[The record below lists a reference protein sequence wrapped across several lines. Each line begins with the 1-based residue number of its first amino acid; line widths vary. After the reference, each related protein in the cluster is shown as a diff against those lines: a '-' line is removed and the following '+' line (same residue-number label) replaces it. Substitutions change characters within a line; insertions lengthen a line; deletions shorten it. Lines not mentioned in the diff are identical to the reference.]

1 MTDSMVH
8 CGLYCPDRSTDTLLA
23 ETSWAA
29 RRAGLDAAVGA
40 SVVAVPH
47 AGPGGLVDLRIRY
60 SDLAPALREPWT
72 AMGSR
77 LAEVLTTVRP
87 ALAAINQESATARLP
102 QLTWPEA
109 SDLLDVGWVRE
120 TTLTPAQ
127 REAFEAL
134 RRRRWVRR
142 LGDGLTWGAGRM
154 WSLSDGILR
163 GDGEDLTAA
172 VFEAWTGT
180 PALPRTPAPAPEL
193 EPDLE
198 PGDLPRPAPE
208 VDQDELNALNPPEL
222 WFWHHALDEDEL
234 VDRVA
239 TALPQYE
246 VEYDDMAQERW
257 RPIVAYPPAG
267 VTDQESLLQDLR
279 KAVVTVEPDW
289 AALQPR
295 RGFAVPGLDPNLPA
309 TGLLDHP
316 WVSRRWIG
324 DHLTQLRA
332 ALGPVTPEEV
342 GDGLLFV
349 TARDPRAPQ
358 AGSTPWVSSDERY
371 AAVVEAARVLGEVAV
386 DAVDPL

>member
-1 MTDSMVH
+1 MNAAAVH
-8 CGLYCPDRSTDTLLA
+8 CGMYDPDRSTDTLLA
-23 ETSWAA
+23 ETAWAA
-29 RRAGLDAAVGA
+29 RRAGLGAGVGA

-47 AGPGGLVDLRIRY
+47 PGPGGLVEVLIRY
-60 SDLAPALREPWT
+60 PDLAPALREPWT

-87 ALAAINQESATARLP
+87 ALAAINQKSETARLP
-102 QLTWPEA
+102 QLTWSEA
-109 SDLLDVGWVRE
+109 QDLLDVGWVRE

-180 PALPRTPAPAPEL
+180 PASPRTPSPDPLAELVFESNPLLPE
-193 EPDLE
+193 
-198 PGDLPRPAPE
+198 AE
-208 VDQDELNALNPPEL
+208 VDQDELNRVNPPEL
-222 WFWHHALDEDEL
+222 WFWHHDLDEDDL
-234 VDRVA
+234 VRRVA
-239 TALPQYE
+239 TALPRYE
-246 VEYDDMAQERW
+246 VEYDEDQNERW
-257 RPIVAYPPAG
+257 RAVVAYPPAQL
-267 VTDQESLLQDLR
+267 TDQESLLQDLR
-279 KAVVTVEPDW
+279 QAVVTVEPDW

-295 RGFAVPGLDPNLPA
+295 GGFAVPGLDPDLPA
-309 TGLLDHP
+309 SGVLDHP
-316 WVSRRWIG
+316 WVRRQWIG
-324 DHLTQLRA
+324 DRLPQLRA
-332 ALGPVTPEEV
+332 ALGPVTPEVV

-358 AGSTPWVSSDERY
+358 TGATPWVSSDERY
-371 AAVVEAARVLGEVAV
+371 AAVVEAARILGEAAV

>member
-1 MTDSMVH
+1 M
-8 CGLYCPDRSTDTLLA
+8 
-23 ETSWAA
+23 
-29 RRAGLDAAVGA
+29 
-40 SVVAVPH
+40 
-47 AGPGGLVDLRIRY
+47 
-60 SDLAPALREPWT
+60 
-72 AMGSR
+72 
-77 LAEVLTTVRP
+77 
-87 ALAAINQESATARLP
+87 
-102 QLTWPEA
+102 
-109 SDLLDVGWVRE
+109 RE

-180 PALPRTPAPAPEL
+180 PALPRTPAP
-193 EPDLE
+193 DLE
-198 PGDLPRPAPE
+198 PELDLEPEDPSRPAAE

-246 VEYDDMAQERW
+246 VEYDEMAQERW

-295 RGFAVPGLDPNLPA
+295 AGSPSPA
-309 TGLLDHP
+309 STRTCPASGVLDHP
-316 WVSRRWIG
+316 WVRRQWIG
-324 DHLTQLRA
+324 DRPGGA
-332 ALGPVTPEEV
+332 AG
-342 GDGLLFV
+342 G
-349 TARDPRAPQ
+349 
-358 AGSTPWVSSDERY
+358 AGSRHPRRGRRRVALRHRPRPPG
-371 AAVVEAARVLGEVAV
+371 AADRRHAV
-386 DAVDPL
+386 GLVGRAVRRGGRGRPHPR